1 MKRFSQLVEEKQKKL
16 TMLFGRMNPPTKGH
30 EENIEHLKN
39 TADKEKSDHLV
50 VASHS
55 QDAKKNPL
63 SPDTKLKHLKR
74 AFPGTNIIT
83 SSKEKPTIM
92 HHAADAH
99 AKGYTHL
106 HVIAGAD
113 RVDEYKRLL
122 HHYNGKT
129 HDEAGRPFKHGSYN
143 FKKITVSSS
152 GERKKGI
159 SGTDMRNHAQNN
171 DYKSFKSNLSSH
183 MQKNDKHAKELFHDV
198 RKGMGLHED
207 VNRGMFKAIFITG
220 GPGSG
225 KDIVIREGVAEQR
238 AVELSTVQAFEYLM
252 DKKKLSEQ
260 SKDFRREAIRT
271 RSPLIIN
278 GTADNFDNIATIK
291 EELEELG
298 YSTMMVYVDTLNEVS
313 RQRNLGLKRM
323 ISESVREEKWKK
335 AQENKVKFYNMF
347 DDFNLFENNDNLEIV
362 EESISDV
369 YDHINVFL
377 DKDMLNETSIDWL
390 LRNKRMNLNEKVS
403 LLFKEQEN
411 DSMDSKSIQKANIRA
426 KGCGNHGTLLFDNNC
441 PACQIARKAGNQD
454 DVRAGDVASNSSY
467 IFRTYVEGRGP
478 TLKASPPPKESNFS
492 KDKEKIKKKRLVDS
506 PTQNQR
512 MRNVAGI
519 GPEFDTRQQGT
530 VYPMSGLGDVTYREH
545 VESSDNKYMEEGT
558 AAGLRISFN
567 RFRNQKVN
575 EAIDDPGAVDM
586 GVAGVLGGAM
596 NKEPMQTYKDQD
608 KTVGLLIKKN
618 KKQKQ
623 EK

>member
-1 MKRFSQLVEEKQKKL
+1 
-16 TMLFGRMNPPTKGH
+16 MLFGRMNPPTKGH
-30 EENIEHLKN
+30 EENVEGLKQ
-39 TADKEKSDHLV
+39 TAEKEKSDHLV
-50 VASHS
+50 IASHS

-92 HHAADAH
+92 HHASDAH

-113 RVDEYKRLL
+113 RVDEYRRLL
-122 HHYNGKT
+122 NHYNGRT

-152 GERKKGI
+152 GERTKGV

-198 RKGMGLHED
+198 RKGMGLNEN
-207 VNRGMFKAIFITG
+207 VSRGMFKAIFITG

-225 KDIVIREGVAEQR
+225 KDIVIREGVAEQK
-238 AVELSTVQAFEYLM
+238 AVELSTIQAFEYLM

-260 SKDFRREAIRT
+260 SKDFRRESIRN

-298 YSTMMVYVDTLNEVS
+298 YTTMMVYVDTLNEVS

-323 ISESVREEKWKK
+323 ISESVREEKWVK
-335 AQENKVKFYNMF
+335 AQENKVKFYSMF
-347 DDFNLFENNDNLEIV
+347 NDFNLFENNDNLEIV

-369 YDHINVFL
+369 YDHINEFL
-377 DKDMLNETSIDWL
+377 DKHNLNEISTDWL
-390 LRNKRMNLNEKVS
+390 MRNRKLNINEKVS
-403 LLFKEQEN
+403 LLFKEQQN

-426 KGCGNHGTLLFDNNC
+426 KGCGKHGRLLFDNNC
-441 PACQIARKAGNQD
+441 PSCQITRKTGRQD
-454 DVRAGDVASNSSY
+454 DVRDGDVASNSSY
-467 IFRTYVEGRGP
+467 IFRTYVEGSDP
-478 TLKASPPPKESNFS
+478 TLKVSPPPKESNFS
-492 KDKEKIKKKRLVDS
+492 KDKEKVKKKGLVDS

-512 MRNVAGI
+512 LRNVAGI
-519 GPEFDTRQQGT
+519 GPEYDTRQQGT
-530 VYPMSGLGDVTYREH
+530 VYPMSGLGDVTYRED
-545 VESSDNKYMEEGT
+545 VEPSHDKYMKEGT
-558 AAGLRISFN
+558 AAGLRKSFN
-567 RFRNQKVN
+567 KFRTQK

-586 GVAGVLGGAM
+586 GVGGVLMGAS

>member
-1 MKRFSQLVEEKQKKL
+1 MKRFSQLVEEQQKKL

-30 EENIEHLKN
+30 EENVEGLKQ
-39 TADKEKSDHLV
+39 TAEKEKSDHLV
-50 VASHS
+50 IASHS

-83 SSKEKPTIM
+83 SSKEKPTIL
-92 HHAADAH
+92 HHASDAH

-106 HVIAGAD
+106 HIIAGAD
-113 RVDEYKRLL
+113 RADEYRKLL
-122 HHYNGKT
+122 NHYNGKT
-129 HDEAGRPFKHGSYN
+129 HDEAGRPFRHGSYN

-171 DYKSFKSNLSSH
+171 DYASFKKNLSSH

-225 KDIVIREGVAEQR
+225 KDIIIREGIAEQR

-260 SKDFRREAIRT
+260 SKDFRREAIRN

-278 GTADNFDNIATIK
+278 GSADNIDIVSTIK

-298 YSTMMVYVDTLNEVS
+298 YSTMMIYVDTLNEVS

-323 ISESVREEKWKK
+323 ISESVRQEKWNK
-335 AQENKVKFYNMF
+335 AQTNKVQFHKMF
-347 DDFNLFENNDNLEIV
+347 EDFNLFENNDNLEIV

-369 YDHINVFL
+369 YDHVNDFL
-377 DKDMLNETSIDWL
+377 DRNTLNETSIDWL
-390 LRNKRMNLNEKVS
+390 MRNKKLNINEKVS

-411 DSMDSKSIQKANIRA
+411 VKMDSKSIQRSNLRGKGIRGQYIA
-426 KGCGNHGTLLFDNNC
+426 DNNA
-441 PACQIARKAGNQD
+441 PAIQIARKAGRID
-454 DVRAGDVASNSSY
+454 DVRDGDVASNSSY
-467 IFRTYVEGRGP
+467 IFRTYVEGEP
-478 TLKASPPPKESNFS
+478 TLKTSPPPKESNFS
-492 KDKEKIKKKRLVDS
+492 KDKEKIKKKGLVDS
-506 PTQNQR
+506 PTQSQR
-512 MRNVAGI
+512 LRNVAGI
-519 GPEFDTRQQGT
+519 GPEYDTRQQGT
-530 VYPMSGLGDVTYREH
+530 VYPMSGLGDVTYREDTELPKH
-545 VESSDNKYMEEGT
+545 KYMKEGT

-567 RFRNQKVN
+567 QFRNQKIE

-586 GVAGVLGGAM
+586 GVGGVLNGAT

>member
-1 MKRFSQLVEEKQKKL
+1 MKSFSQLTEEKQKKL

-30 EENIEHLKN
+30 EENIESLKK
-39 TADKEKSDHLV
+39 TADKENSDHLV
-50 VASHS
+50 IASHS

-63 SPDTKLKHLKR
+63 SPETKLKHLKR
-74 AFPGTNIIT
+74 SFPNTNIIT

-122 HHYNGKT
+122 NHYNGKS
-129 HDEAGRPFKHGSYN
+129 HDESGKPFKHGSYN

-183 MQKNDKHAKELFHDV
+183 MQNNDKHAKELFHDV
-198 RKGMGLHED
+198 RKGMGLHEN

-225 KDIVIREGVAEQR
+225 KDIIIREGIAEQK
-238 AVELSTVQAFEYLM
+238 AVELSAIQAFEYLM
-252 DKKKLSEQ
+252 DKKKLSES
-260 SKDFRREAIRT
+260 SKDFRREAIRS
-271 RSPLIIN
+271 RGPLVIN
-278 GTADNFDNIATIK
+278 GTADSIDIIFTVK
-291 EELEELG
+291 EELEDIG
-298 YSTMMVYVDTLNEVS
+298 YNTMMVYVNTSNEVS
-313 RQRNLGLKRM
+313 RERNMGLKRM
-323 ISESVREEKWKK
+323 ISESIREDKWNK
-335 AQENKVKFYNMF
+335 AQTNKIKFYEMF
-347 DDFNLFENNDNLEIV
+347 HDFNLFENNDNLQIV
-362 EESISDV
+362 EESMSDV
-369 YDHINVFL
+369 YEHVNDFL
-377 DKDMLNETSIDWL
+377 DRNTLNETSIDWL
-390 LRNKRMNLNEKVS
+390 MRNKKLNINEKVS

-411 DSMDSKSIQKANIRA
+411 AENDSKSIQRSNFRSKGIRGQYIA
-426 KGCGNHGTLLFDNNC
+426 DNNA
-441 PACQIARKAGNQD
+441 PAMQIARKAGKID
-454 DVRAGDVASNSSY
+454 DVRDGDVASNSSY
-467 IFRTYVEGRGP
+467 IFRAYEGQKP
-478 TLKASPPPKESNFS
+478 TLKINPPPKESNFS
-492 KDKEKIKKKRLVDS
+492 KDKEKVKKRGLVDS
-506 PTQNQR
+506 PTQSQR
-512 MRNVAGI
+512 LRNVAGL
-519 GPEFDTRQQGT
+519 GPEYDTRQQGT
-530 VYPMSGLGDVTYREH
+530 VYPMSGLGDVTYRENTELPKH
-545 VESSDNKYMEEGT
+545 KYMEEDT

-567 RFRNQKVN
+567 QFRGQKTN

-586 GVAGVLGGAM
+586 GVGGVLNGAT
-596 NKEPMQTYKDQD
+596 NKEPIQTYKDED
-608 KTVGLLIKKN
+608 KTTGLLIKKN

>member
-1 MKRFSQLVEEKQKKL
+1 MKRFSQLVEENQKKL

-30 EENIEHLKN
+30 EENVEGLKK
-39 TADKEKSDHLV
+39 TAEKEKSDHLV
-50 VASHS
+50 IASHS

-122 HHYNGKT
+122 NHYNGKT
-129 HDEAGRPFKHGSYN
+129 HDDAGRPFKHGSYN

-152 GERKKGI
+152 GERTKGV

-171 DYKSFKSNLSSH
+171 NYKEFKSNLSSH

-207 VNRGMFKAIFITG
+207 VNRGVFKAIFITG

-225 KDIVIREGVAEQR
+225 KDIIIREGIAEQR
-238 AVELSTVQAFEYLM
+238 AVELSTVQAFDYLM
-252 DKKKLSEQ
+252 DKKKLSES
-260 SKDFRREAIRT
+260 SKDFRREAIRN

-278 GTADNFDNIATIK
+278 GSADNADMIYTIK

-298 YSTMMVYVDTLNEVS
+298 YSTMMVYVNTTNEVS
-313 RQRNLGLKRM
+313 RERNQGLKRM
-323 ISESVREEKWKK
+323 ISESIREEKWNK
-335 AQENKVKFYNMF
+335 AQVNKVLFYKMF
-347 DDFNLFENNDNLEIV
+347 EDFNLFENNDNLEIV

-369 YDHINVFL
+369 YDHVNDFL
-377 DKDMLNETSIDWL
+377 DRDTLNETSIDWL
-390 LRNKRMNLNEKVS
+390 MRNKKLNINEKVS

-411 DSMDSKSIQKANIRA
+411 VKLDSKSIQKSNLRSKGIRGQYIA
-426 KGCGNHGTLLFDNNC
+426 DNNA
-441 PACQIARKAGNQD
+441 PAIQIARKAGKID
-454 DVRAGDVASNSSY
+454 DVRDGDVASNSSY
-467 IFRTYVEGRGP
+467 IFRTYVEGKP
-478 TLKASPPPKESNFS
+478 TLKTSPPPKESNFS
-492 KDKEKIKKKRLVDS
+492 KDKEKIKKKGLVDS
-506 PTQNQR
+506 PTQSQR
-512 MRNVAGI
+512 LRNVAGI
-519 GPEFDTRQQGT
+519 GPEYDTRQQGT
-530 VYPMSGLGDVTYREH
+530 VYPMSGLGDVTYREGTELSKH
-545 VESSDNKYMEEGT
+545 KYMEEDT

-567 RFRNQKVN
+567 KFRNQKIE

-586 GVAGVLGGAM
+586 GVGGVLNGAT
-596 NKEPMQTYKDQD
+596 NKEPMQTYRDQD

>member
-1 MKRFSQLVEEKQKKL
+1 MKRFSQLVEEQQKKL

-30 EENIEHLKN
+30 EENVEGLKK
-39 TADKEKSDHLV
+39 TAEKENSDHLV
-50 VASHS
+50 IASHS

-129 HDEAGRPFKHGSYN
+129 HDDAGRPYKHGSFN

-152 GERKKGI
+152 GERTKGV

-183 MQKNDKHAKELFHDV
+183 MQQNDKHAKELFNDV

-225 KDIVIREGVAEQR
+225 KDIIIREGIAEQR
-238 AVELSTVQAFEYLM
+238 AVELSTVQAFDYLM
-252 DKKKLSEQ
+252 DKKRLSES
-260 SKDFRREAIRT
+260 SKDFRREAIRH
-271 RSPLIIN
+271 RSPLVIN
-278 GTADNFDNIATIK
+278 GSADNIDIVCTIR

-298 YSTMMVYVDTLNEVS
+298 YSTMMIYVDTLNEVS

-323 ISESVREEKWKK
+323 ISESVRQEKWNK
-335 AQENKVKFYNMF
+335 AQVNKVKFHEMF

-369 YDHINVFL
+369 YDHVNDFL
-377 DKDMLNETSIDWL
+377 DRNTLNETSTDWL
-390 LRNKRMNLNEKVS
+390 MRNKKLNINEKVS

-411 DSMDSKSIQKANIRA
+411 VKLDSKSIQKSNLRS
-426 KGCGNHGTLLFDNNC
+426 KGIKGQYIADNNA
-441 PACQIARKAGNQD
+441 PAIQIARKAGRID
-454 DVRAGDVASNSSY
+454 DVRDGDVASNSSY
-467 IFRTYVEGRGP
+467 IFRTYVEGKP
-478 TLKASPPPKESNFS
+478 TLKVNPPPKESNFS
-492 KDKEKIKKKRLVDS
+492 KDKEKLKKKGLVDS

-512 MRNVAGI
+512 LRNVAGI
-519 GPEFDTRQQGT
+519 GPEYDTRQQGT
-530 VYPMSGLGDVTYREH
+530 VYPMSGLGDVTYREDTELSKH
-545 VESSDNKYMEEGT
+545 KYMKEGT
-558 AAGLRISFN
+558 AAGLRKSFN
-567 RFRNQKVN
+567 KFRTQK

-586 GVAGVLGGAM
+586 GVGGVLNGAT
-596 NKEPMQTYKDQD
+596 NKEPLQTYRDQD
-608 KTVGLLIKKN
+608 KTVGSLIKKN

>member
-1 MKRFSQLVEEKQKKL
+1 MKRFSELTEETTKKL

-30 EENIEHLKN
+30 EENVESLKK
-39 TADKEKSDHLV
+39 TAEKEKSDHLV

-83 SSKEKPTIM
+83 SSKEKPTIL
-92 HHAADAH
+92 HHASDAH
-99 AKGYTHL
+99 TKGYTHL
-106 HVIAGAD
+106 HIIAGAD
-113 RVDEYKRLL
+113 RVDDYKRLL

-129 HDEAGRPFKHGSYN
+129 HDEAGRPFKHGAYN

-198 RKGMGLHED
+198 RKGMGINED
-207 VNRGMFKAIFITG
+207 VNRGLFKAIFITG

-225 KDIVIREGVAEQR
+225 KDIIIREAIPEQK
-238 AVELSTVQAFEYLM
+238 AVELSTIQAFDYLM
-252 DKKKLSEQ
+252 DKKRLSEN
-260 SKDFRREAIRT
+260 SKDFRREAIRN

-278 GTADNFDNIATIK
+278 GSADNFDTIFRIK
-291 EELEELG
+291 EELEDIG
-298 YSTMMVYVDTLNEVS
+298 YSTMMIYVNTLNEVS
-313 RQRNLGLKRM
+313 RERNKGLKRM
-323 ISESVREEKWKK
+323 ISESVRQEKWNN
-335 AQENKVKFYNMF
+335 AQSSKIKFYESF
-347 DDFNLFENNDNLEIV
+347 EDFNLFDNNDNLQIV

-369 YDHINVFL
+369 YDHINDFL
-377 DKDMLNETSIDWL
+377 DRDTLNDISKDWL
-390 LRNKRMNLNEKVS
+390 AKNKKIDINEKVS
-403 LLFKEQEN
+403 LLFKEF
-411 DSMDSKSIQKANIRA
+411 DYAKKDSKSIQKTNFGNKGIRGQYIA
-426 KGCGNHGTLLFDNNC
+426 DNNA
-441 PACQIARKAGNQD
+441 PVIQLIRKSGKID
-454 DVRAGDVASNSSY
+454 DVRDGDVASNSGY
-467 IFRTYVEGRGP
+467 TFRTYEAQKA
-478 TLKASPPPKESNFS
+478 TLKVSPTPKEPNFNQ
-492 KDKEKIKKKRLVDS
+492 DKEKVKTRDKRYTPS

-512 MRNVAGI
+512 IRNVTGI
-519 GPEFDTRQQGT
+519 GPEYDTRQQGT
-530 VYPMSGLGDVTYREH
+530 VYPMSGLGDVTYREDTTSDKYK
-545 VESSDNKYMEEGT
+545 VEG
-558 AAGLRISFN
+558 AAVGPRISFN
-567 RFRNQKVN
+567 LFRVQK

-586 GVAGVLGGAM
+586 GVGGVLGGSG
-596 NKEPMQTYKDQD
+596 NKEPMQSYNDPDRNSGMGIT
-608 KTVGLLIKKN
+608 IKKN

>member
-1 MKRFSQLVEEKQKKL
+1 MKSFKTIVEEQQKKL

-30 EENIEHLKN
+30 EENVEGLKQ
-39 TADKEKSDHLV
+39 TAEREKSDHLV
-50 VASHS
+50 IASHS

-74 AFPGTNIIT
+74 SFPNTNIIT
-83 SSKEKPTIM
+83 SSREKPTIM
-92 HHAADAH
+92 HHASDAH
-99 AKGYTHL
+99 DKGYTHL

-113 RVDEYKRLL
+113 RVDEYRRLL
-122 HHYNGKT
+122 NHYNGT
-129 HDEAGRPFKHGSYN
+129 EGRHGYYN

-152 GERKKGI
+152 GERTKGV

-171 DYKSFKSNLSSH
+171 DYKSFKSNLSSN
-183 MQKNDKHAKELFHDV
+183 MQKNDKHAKELFNDV

-225 KDIVIREGVAEQR
+225 KDIIIREGIAEQR
-238 AVELSTVQAFEYLM
+238 AVELSTVQAFDYLM
-252 DKKKLSEQ
+252 DKKKLSES
-260 SKDFRREAIRT
+260 SKDFRREAIRN

-278 GTADNFDNIATIK
+278 GSADNIDAIHTIK

-298 YSTMMVYVDTLNEVS
+298 YSTMMIYVDTLNEVS
-313 RQRNLGLKRM
+313 RERNLGLKRM
-323 ISESVREEKWKK
+323 ISESVRQEKWNK
-335 AQENKVKFYNMF
+335 AQVNKVKFHEMF

-369 YDHINVFL
+369 YDHVNDFL
-377 DKDMLNETSIDWL
+377 DRNTLNEASIDWL
-390 LRNKRMNLNEKVS
+390 MRNKKLNINEKVS

-411 DSMDSKSIQKANIRA
+411 VKLDSKSIQKSNLRS
-426 KGCGNHGTLLFDNNC
+426 KGIKGQYIADNNA
-441 PACQIARKAGNQD
+441 PAIQIARKAGRID
-454 DVRAGDVASNSSY
+454 DVRDGDVASNSSY
-467 IFRTYVEGRGP
+467 IFRTYVEGKP
-478 TLKASPPPKESNFS
+478 TLKVNPPPKESNFS
-492 KDKEKIKKKRLVDS
+492 KDKEKLKKKGLVDS

-512 MRNVAGI
+512 LRNVAGI
-519 GPEFDTRQQGT
+519 GPEYDTRQQGT
-530 VYPMSGLGDVTYREH
+530 VYPMSGLGDVTYRENTELSKH
-545 VESSDNKYMEEGT
+545 KYMKEGT
-558 AAGLRISFN
+558 AAGLRKSFN
-567 RFRNQKVN
+567 KFRTQK

-586 GVAGVLGGAM
+586 GVGGVLNGAT
-596 NKEPMQTYKDQD
+596 NKEPLQTYRDQD
-608 KTVGLLIKKN
+608 KTVGSLIKKN